1 VASKYQEMTSEK
13 VRTEYKANFFYHGLL
28 NCFLVGHLGN
38 FRRGKGKKKRGKKKR
53 RKKGRK
59 GKK

>member
-1 VASKYQEMTSEK
+1 MTSEK